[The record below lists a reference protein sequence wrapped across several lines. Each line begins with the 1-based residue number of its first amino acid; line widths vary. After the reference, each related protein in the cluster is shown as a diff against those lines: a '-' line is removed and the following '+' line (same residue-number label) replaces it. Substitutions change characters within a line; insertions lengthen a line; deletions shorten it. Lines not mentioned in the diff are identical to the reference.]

1 MNEKTSKKTNT
12 LSYALIIIGLLLILI
27 PQVSA
32 AGSIA
37 VEMLLGWVLTI
48 GAAGQIA
55 LLVMNK
61 VKSDFFIW
69 VIAIALLV
77 VGLYFLINPLS
88 AAALMTWLFAGLTF
102 VSGIA
107 AVIQSFS
114 QQGNGKKMLIAN
126 GLLGIAFAL
135 MIWFSWPLS
144 GMTFI
149 GVLLGVHLLI
159 SGMARLMYGK

>member
-1 MNEKTSKKTNT
+1 MTEKTNKKTNT

-88 AAALMTWLFAGLTF
+88 AAALMTGLFAGLTF

-107 AVIQSFS
+107 AIIQSFS
-114 QQGNGKKMLIAN
+114 QQGNGKKILIAN
-126 GLLGIAFAL
+126 GLIGIAFAL
-135 MIWFSWPLS
+135 MIWFSWPYS
-144 GMTFI
+144 GITFI
-149 GVLLGVHLLI
+149 GVLLGVHLFL
-159 SGMARLMYGK
+159 SGVARLMYGK